1 MNRIDWEKQTIRKM
15 IELYC
20 RHRLKQEVMSEEY
33 QLLTEYASLRLEH
46 CPFGENKGSC
56 GKCPIH
62 CYAPQKRQQ
71 IQEVMRWVG
80 PRMMLYSPK
89 DAIIHIWHA
98 YRKTREKR

>member
-1 MNRIDWEKQTIRKM
+1 MNRIDWEKQTVRKM

-20 RHRLKQEVMSEEY
+20 RHCLKQKVMPEEY
-33 QLLTEYASLRLEH
+33 QQLTEYACQRLEH
-46 CPFGENKGSC
+46 CQFGENKGSC
-56 GKCPIH
+56 GKCPVH

-98 YRKTREKR
+98 YFS